1 VADPL
6 VVHIPY
12 PAVAAIADVGRLT
25 ALHPRVELIT
35 VPYEI
40 SHDQRVRREQAP
52 LSPDTRAAEAPLT
65 TEQADAFARCEIV
78 LSLDAPIDIATVAPR
93 LRWIQAIGSGVGQ
106 FQACGLPSS
115 VTLTNGAGIGAPPI
129 AEWVIGRILQI
140 YKAFPLHDARAR
152 EHRWEMALGALV
164 MGKTVS
170 IIGLGAIG
178 NEVAKRAR
186 PFGLKLLGI
195 RRSYRAGMTSPY
207 VDELFGPDSLA
218 QVLGRS
224 DVVVLAAPGTGE
236 NESMFDA
243 AAFAAMKPGSV
254 FVNVA
259 RGTLVDES
267 ALIDALR
274 SGHLAAAALD
284 VMRHEPMAD
293 DDPLWDA
300 PNVLISPHSSA
311 SGEGYMDRAFDLFV
325 RNLEHYLQGEPLENV
340 VDLSGGY

>member
-1 VADPL
+1 VAEPL

-12 PAVAAIADVGRLT
+12 PAVAAVADLARLT
-25 ALHPRVELIT
+25 ALHPQIELLT

-40 SHDQRVRREQAP
+40 SHDQRVRREQEP
-52 LSPDTRAAEAPLT
+52 LSATTRAGEAALT
-65 TEQADAFARCEIV
+65 PEQADAFARCEII
-78 LSLDAPIDIATVAPR
+78 LSLDAPLDVATVAPR
-93 LRWIQAIGSGVGQ
+93 LKWIQAIGSGVGQ
-106 FQACGLPSS
+106 YQACQLPAS

-152 EHRWEMALGALV
+152 EHHWEMALGSLV

-178 NEVAKRAR
+178 NEVALRAKA
-186 PFGLKLLGI
+186 FGVKLLGI
-195 RRSYRAGMTSPY
+195 RRSYRAGMSSPY
-207 VDELFGPDSLA
+207 VDELFGPDSLTE
-218 QVLGRS
+218 VLGRS
-224 DVVVLAAPGTGE
+224 DVVVLAAPGTAE
-236 NESMFDA
+236 NASMFDA
-243 AAFAAMKPGSV
+243 ETFAAMKPGSV

-274 SGHLAAAALD
+274 SGHLKAAALD
-284 VMRHEPMAD
+284 VMRHEPMAT

-311 SGEGYMDRAFDLFV
+311 SGEGYMERAFDLFV
-325 RNLEHYLQGEPLENV
+325 RNLEHYIKGEPLDNV

>member
-1 VADPL
+1 MAEPL
-6 VVHIPY
+6 VIHIPY
-12 PAVAAIADVGRLT
+12 PAVGAIADVGRLT
-25 ALHPRVELIT
+25 ALHPGVELLT
-35 VPYEI
+35 VPFEI
-40 SHDQRVRREQAP
+40 THDQRVRREQAP
-52 LSPDTRAAEAPLT
+52 LSAATRDGEATLT
-65 TEQADAFARCEIV
+65 ADQAGAFARCEII
-78 LSLDAPIDIATVAPR
+78 LSLDAPLDIATVAPK

-106 FQACGLPSS
+106 FQACGLPPS

-152 EHRWEMALGALV
+152 DHRWEMALGSLV
-164 MGKTVS
+164 MGKTIS

-178 NEVAKRAR
+178 NEVALRAR
-186 PFGLKLLGI
+186 SFGVKLIGI

-207 VDELFGPDSLA
+207 VDELFGPDSLTE
-218 QVLGRS
+218 VLGRS
-224 DVVVLAAPGTGE
+224 DVVVLAAPGTAE

-243 AAFAAMKPGSV
+243 ATFASMKPGSV

-267 ALIDALR
+267 ALIDALQ
-274 SGHLAAAALD
+274 SGHLGAAALD
-284 VMRHEPMAD
+284 VMRHEPMAT

-311 SGEGYMDRAFDLFV
+311 SGEGYMERAFDLFV
-325 RNLEHYLQGEPLENV
+325 RNLGHYVRGEPLDNV
-340 VDLSGGY
+340 VDMSGGY

>member
-1 VADPL
+1 MAEPL

-12 PAVAAIADVGRLT
+12 PAIAGIADLARLT
-25 ALHPRVELIT
+25 AIDPRVELVT
-35 VPYEI
+35 VPFEI
-40 SHDQRVRREQAP
+40 SHDQRVRREQDPRGSA
-52 LSPDTRAAEAPLT
+52 TRSGEAPLT
-65 TEQADAFARCEIV
+65 AEQAAAFARCEVI
-78 LSLDAPIDIATVAPR
+78 LSLDAPLDIAAVAPK

-115 VTLTNGAGIGAPPI
+115 VTLTNGAGIGSPPI

-140 YKAFPLHDARAR
+140 YKSFPLHDARAR
-152 EHRWEMALGALV
+152 EHRWEMALGSMV
-164 MGKTVS
+164 MGKTIS

-178 NEVAKRAR
+178 NEVALRAR
-186 PFGLKLLGI
+186 PFGVKLLGI

-207 VDELFGPDSLA
+207 VDELFGPDSLNE
-218 QVLGRS
+218 VLGRS
-224 DVVVLAAPGTGE
+224 DVVVLAAPGTAE

-243 AAFAAMKPGSV
+243 ATFAAMKPGSV

-267 ALIDALR
+267 ALIDVLR
-274 SGHLAAAALD
+274 SGHLKAAALD
-284 VMRHEPMAD
+284 VMRHEPMAT

-311 SGEGYMDRAFDLFV
+311 SGEGYMERAFDLFV
-325 RNLEHYLQGEPLENV
+325 RNLGHYVKGEPLDNV

>member
-1 VADPL
+1 MAEPL

-12 PAVAAIADVGRLT
+12 PAVAAVADLRRLT
-25 ALHPRVELIT
+25 ALRPDIELLT

-40 SHDQRVRREQAP
+40 SHDQRVRREQQPQSAA
-52 LSPDTRAAEAPLT
+52 TRAAEAPLT
-65 TEQADAFARCEIV
+65 SEQADAFARCEVV

-106 FQACGLPSS
+106 FQACGLPAS

-140 YKAFPLHDARAR
+140 YKGFPLHDERAR
-152 EHRWEMALGALV
+152 EHRWEMALGSLV

-207 VDELFGPDSLA
+207 VDELFGPDSLTE
-218 QVLGRS
+218 VLGRS

-243 AAFAAMKPGSV
+243 ATFAAMKPGSV

-284 VMRHEPMAD
+284 VMRHEPMAH

-311 SGEGYMDRAFDLFV
+311 SGEGYMERAFDLFV
-325 RNLEHYLQGEPLENV
+325 RNLGHYLEGEPLENI